1 MSDNPTDHKSDE
13 KNLSHNEF
21 GIRKFGR
28 VNWLGLY
35 TLYRKEVMR
44 FMSIYLQTIIAPVVS
59 MMLFLAIFTISI
71 GKFRAEING
80 IEFII
85 FIVPGLI
92 MNAMMQNAFANN
104 SSSLMMGKMQGN
116 IVDILMPPISAG
128 EMMFAI
134 TMGGA
139 TRGFLVGVSTGI
151 VMAFVVDIQIQH
163 FAMVILF
170 GILGSMVMA
179 LLGLLG
185 GLWADKFDQMG
196 MITNFVITPLTFLS
210 GTFYSIKQLP
220 EFAQIITR
228 FNPFFYLIDGFRY
241 GFIGQSESN
250 IYFTILVSVGTC
262 TVLWAW
268 GYHLIKVGYKIK
280 S

>member
-1 MSDNPTDHKSDE
+1 MSDNSINGKSTNPTTQ
-13 KNLSHNEF
+13 EF

-80 IEFII
+80 IEFIV

-139 TRGFLVGVSTGI
+139 TRGFVVGITTGI
-151 VMAFVVDIQIQH
+151 VMAFVVDIEIQH
-163 FAMVILF
+163 FAMVFLF

-228 FNPFFYLIDGFRY
+228 FNPFFYLIDGFRF
-241 GFIGQSESN
+241 GFIGHSESN
-250 IYFTILVSVGTC
+250 IYLTILVSVGTC
-262 TVLWAW
+262 VVLWIW
-268 GYHLIKVGYKIK
+268 GFYLIKVGYKIK

>member
-1 MSDNPTDHKSDE
+1 MSDNSINSKSTNPTTQ
-13 KNLSHNEF
+13 EF

-80 IEFII
+80 IEFIV

-139 TRGFLVGVSTGI
+139 TRGFVVGITTGI
-151 VMAFVVDIQIQH
+151 VMAFVVDIEIQH
-163 FAMVILF
+163 FAMVLLF

-228 FNPFFYLIDGFRY
+228 FNPFFYLIDGFRF
-241 GFIGQSESN
+241 GFIGHSESN
-250 IYFTILVSVGTC
+250 IYLTILVSVGTC
-262 TVLWAW
+262 VVLWIW
-268 GYHLIKVGYKIK
+268 GFYLIKVGYKIK

>member
-1 MSDNPTDHKSDE
+1 MSDHLSPTKT
-13 KNLSHNEF
+13 KLPEF
-21 GIRKFGR
+21 GVRKFGR

-35 TLYRKEVMR
+35 TLYTKEVMR
-44 FMSIYLQTIIAPVVS
+44 FMSIYLQTIIAPVIS

-80 IEFII
+80 VEFII

-139 TRGFLVGVSTGI
+139 TRGFVVGISTGI
-151 VMAFVVDIQIQH
+151 VMAFVVDLEIQH
-163 FAMVILF
+163 FSMVILF

-196 MITNFVITPLTFLS
+196 MITNFIITPLTFLS

-220 EFAQIITR
+220 EFAQTITK
-228 FNPFFYLIDGFRY
+228 FNPFFYLIDGFRF
-241 GFIGQSESN
+241 GFIGQSEGN
-250 IYFTILVSVGTC
+250 IYVTILVSVGTC
-262 TVLWAW
+262 VALWIW
-268 GYHLIKVGYKIK
+268 GYYLIKVGYKIK

>member
-1 MSDNPTDHKSDE
+1 MSEPVSKTKPNQSD
-13 KNLSHNEF
+13 F
-21 GIRKFGR
+21 GLRKFGR

-35 TLYRKEVMR
+35 TLYHKEVMR
-44 FMSIYLQTIIAPVVS
+44 FMSIYLQTIIAPVIS
-59 MMLFLAIFTISI
+59 MMLFLAIFSISI

-80 IEFII
+80 VEFIV

-139 TRGFLVGVSTGI
+139 TRGFLVGLSTGI
-151 VMAFVVDIQIQH
+151 VMAFVVDFEIQH
-163 FAMVILF
+163 YFMVILF

-179 LLGLLG
+179 LLGLLA

-220 EFAQIITR
+220 EFAQLITK

-250 IYFTILVSVGTC
+250 IYLTLLVSVGTC
-262 TVLWAW
+262 VVLWVW
-268 GYHLIKVGYKIK
+268 GYYLIKIGYKIK

>member
-1 MSDNPTDHKSDE
+1 
-13 KNLSHNEF
+13 
-21 GIRKFGR
+21 
-28 VNWLGLY
+28 
-35 TLYRKEVMR
+35 
-44 FMSIYLQTIIAPVVS
+44 
-59 MMLFLAIFTISI
+59 
-71 GKFRAEING
+71 
-80 IEFII
+80 
-85 FIVPGLI
+85 
-92 MNAMMQNAFANN
+92 
-104 SSSLMMGKMQGN
+104 MMGKMQGN

-128 EMMFAI
+128 EMMFAV

-139 TRGFLVGVSTGI
+139 TRGFVVGLTTGI
-151 VMAFVVDIQIQH
+151 VMAIVVDIPIEH
-163 FAMVILF
+163 IGMVILF

-241 GFIGQSESN
+241 GFLGQSESN
-250 IYFTILVSVGTC
+250 IYVTLAVSFGTC
-262 TVLWAW
+262 AVLWAW
-268 GYHLIKVGYKIK
+268 GYYLIKVGYKIK

>member
-1 MSDNPTDHKSDE
+1 MSDD
-13 KNLSHNEF
+13 LSTSKKIEFDGQEF
-21 GIRKFGR
+21 GIRKFGA

-35 TLYRKEVMR
+35 TLYKKEVMR
-44 FMSIYLQTIIAPVVS
+44 FMSIYLQTIIAPVIS
-59 MMLFLAIFTISI
+59 MLLFLAIFTIGI

-80 IEFII
+80 VEFVL

-128 EMMFAI
+128 EMMFAV

-139 TRGFLVGVSTGI
+139 TRGFIVGLSTGI
-151 VMAFVVDIQIQH
+151 AMMFVIDFQIQH
-163 FAMVILF
+163 IWAVILF
-170 GILGSMVMA
+170 GILGSVVMA
-179 LLGLLG
+179 LLGVLG
-185 GLWADKFDQMG
+185 GIWADKFDHLG
-196 MITNFVITPLTFLS
+196 MITNFIITPATFLS
-210 GTFYSIKQLP
+210 GTFYSVKQLP
-220 EFAQIITR
+220 EFAQIITM
-228 FNPFFYLIDGFRY
+228 FNPFFYLIDGFRF

-250 IYFTILVSVGTC
+250 LSVTILVSFGTC
-262 TVLWAW
+262 IVLWAW
-268 GYHLIKVGYKIK
+268 GYHLIKIGYKIK

>member
-1 MSDNPTDHKSDE
+1 MNQTISKPTPKPTPNPH
-13 KNLSHNEF
+13 EF
-21 GIRKFGR
+21 GIRKFGH

-44 FMSIYLQTIIAPVVS
+44 FMSIYLQTVIAPVVS
-59 MMLFLAIFTISI
+59 MLLFLAIFTISI

-80 IEFII
+80 IEFIV

-116 IVDILMPPISAG
+116 IVDILMPPISPG

-139 TRGFLVGVSTGI
+139 TRGFVVGVSTGI

-170 GILGSMVMA
+170 GVLGSLVMA
-179 LLGLLG
+179 LLGMLG

-196 MITNFVITPLTFLS
+196 MITNFIITPLTFLS

-220 EFAQIITR
+220 EFAQVITR
-228 FNPFFYLIDGFRY
+228 FNPFFYLIDGFRF

-250 IYFTILVSVGTC
+250 IYFTIFVSVTTC
-262 TVLWAW
+262 AILWVW
-268 GYHLIKVGYKIK
+268 GYYLIKIGYKIK

>member
-1 MSDNPTDHKSDE
+1 MSDHVSETNQKQ
-13 KNLSHNEF
+13 KEF
-21 GIRKFGR
+21 GVRKFGR

-35 TLYRKEVMR
+35 TLYHKEVMR
-44 FMSIYLQTIIAPVVS
+44 FMTIYLQTIIAPVVS
-59 MMLFLAIFTISI
+59 MLLFLAIFSISI

-80 IEFII
+80 VEFIV

-128 EMMFAI
+128 EMMFAV

-139 TRGFLVGVSTGI
+139 TRGFIVGLSTGI
-151 VMAFVVDIQIQH
+151 VMAFVVDFEIQNY
-163 FAMVILF
+163 AMVILF
-170 GILGSMVMA
+170 GVLGSVVMA
-179 LLGLLG
+179 LLGVLG
-185 GLWADKFDQMG
+185 GIWADKFDQMG

-220 EFAQIITR
+220 EFAQTITK

-241 GFIGQSESN
+241 GFIGQSESDLY
-250 IYFTILVSVGTC
+250 ITMLVSVGTC
-262 TVLWAW
+262 VVLWAW
-268 GYHLIKVGYKIK
+268 GYYLIKVGYKIK

>member
-1 MSDNPTDHKSDE
+1 MSDNIPPHS
-13 KNLSHNEF
+13 EF
-21 GIRKFGR
+21 GTRKFGR

-35 TLYRKEVMR
+35 TLYHKEVMR

-59 MMLFLAIFTISI
+59 MMLFLAIFSISI

-80 IEFII
+80 VDFMV

-139 TRGFLVGVSTGI
+139 TRGFVVGISTGI
-151 VMAFVVDIQIQH
+151 VMAIVIDIQVQH
-163 FAMVILF
+163 FAMVLLF

-210 GTFYSIKQLP
+210 GTFYSIEQLP

-228 FNPFFYLIDGFRY
+228 FNPFFYLIDGFRF
-241 GFIGQSESN
+241 GFIGYSESN
-250 IYFTILVSVGTC
+250 IYLTIFVSVGTC
-262 TVLWAW
+262 VALWVW
-268 GYHLIKVGYKIK
+268 GYHLIKIGYKIK